1 MACRSCDMGLVMG
14 YAMDAV
20 GAARRVSPRLAAG
33 EWDGQESGLAGGL
46 GVGNAPGM
54 KSGTKWMAVLA
65 LCALIGEADRALAEH
80 RATFLGNPST
90 RFADPLVASED
101 LRWRFRDPK
110 LKPDFAEVLRQWGWQ
125 GRLEDLFSAAEQAEI
140 VAVEIPVG
148 GRMPFMSTRR
158 GGKPVCLKDVVWVGE
173 KPAPAFAFTF
183 ASLGRRYRCVTPQA
197 CSNFFVEDLGV
208 EPKPALAIDCSTPK
222 ELLPGRPI
230 KVCLTVRNTGDG
242 PESKVQVR
250 LPLPEGASLKEAT
263 GGGAEESGQVVWN
276 LDSVGPGASQEVCAV
291 LIAARL
297 GTFGFSAS
305 AAGAKS
311 AEAKTSCETFIR
323 GVPAILLE
331 IVDLEDPIEVGG
343 QVTYVIKVMNQGS
356 APGTKVRVKCTLAD
370 SQEYLSGSGSTS
382 IRVDGRVLT
391 TEVIPSLAPKDSAEW
406 RLSVRAAKED
416 DARFSVEL
424 SSDQFEAP
432 IRENESTRQY

>member
-1 MACRSCDMGLVMG
+1 MKSATRWLGV
-14 YAMDAV
+14 
-20 GAARRVSPRLAAG
+20 LAACAVIG
-33 EWDGQESGLAGGL
+33 TSE
-46 GVGNAPGM
+46 GV
-54 KSGTKWMAVLA
+54 
-65 LCALIGEADRALAEH
+65 LAEH
-80 RATFLGNPST
+80 RATFLGHPAT

-125 GRLEDLFSAAEQAEI
+125 GRLDDLFAAAEKADI
-140 VAVEIPVG
+140 VPVEIPVG

-158 GGKPVCLKDVVWVGE
+158 GGKAVCLKDVVWVGE
-173 KPAPAFAFTF
+173 KPAPAFAFNFT
-183 ASLGRRYRCVTPQA
+183 SLGRRYRCVTPQA

-242 PESKVQVR
+242 PESKVKVR

-263 GGGAEESGQVVWN
+263 LGGVEESGQIVWN
-276 LDSVGPGASQEVCAV
+276 LDAVGAGGSQEVCAMLV
-291 LIAARL
+291 AARL

-305 AAGAKS
+305 ATGSQS
-311 AEAKTSCETFIR
+311 AEVKTSCETFIR

-343 QVTYVIKVMNQGS
+343 QVNYVIKVMNQGS
-356 APGTKVRVKCTLAD
+356 APGTKVRVRCILAD
-370 SQEYLSGSGSTS
+370 SQEYISGSGSTA
-382 IRVDGRVLT
+382 IGVQGRVLT
-391 TEVIPSLAPKDSAEW
+391 TEVIASLAPKDSAEW

-424 SSDQFEAP
+424 TSDQFETP